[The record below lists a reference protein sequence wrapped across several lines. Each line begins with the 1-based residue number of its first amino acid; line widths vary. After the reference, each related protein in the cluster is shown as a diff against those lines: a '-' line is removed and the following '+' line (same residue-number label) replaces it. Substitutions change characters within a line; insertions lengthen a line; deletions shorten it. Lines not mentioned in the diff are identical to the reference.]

1 MNSVKEYTCPNCK
14 AGLEFNPESQKW
26 KCNYCFSEFNENEV
40 DATYEEKKGPSQEPT
55 GDLNSYSCTSCGA
68 ELIADDTIAATFCI
82 YCNSHSIIKS
92 RFSGQFTPK
101 SVIPFKVGKK
111 EAREIYTKWISKK
124 KFAPKDFKDKKELEK
139 ITGIYVPFW
148 IFDNN
153 VKGQLNGEGTKVH
166 TWSDMDYEYTQT
178 KYYRILRECIADY
191 NGVPIDGLKKLDD
204 SLMIGIE
211 PYNYNEL
218 TGFSMKYMTGFMA
231 EKYDVDVK
239 EASVVTNERV
249 KQYMSSRLSQ
259 TVTGYSNFTQNSTK
273 VTITNMEYSYA
284 MLPIYLL
291 VNEYEGKK
299 YEFIINGQTG
309 KIIGDAPID
318 RTSQIKFALL
328 IFIISWLIYVF
339 GGALIV

>member
-14 AGLEFNPESQKW
+14 AGLEFNPESQKC
-26 KCNYCFSEFNENEV
+26 KCNYCFSEFNADEV
-40 DATYEEKKGPSQEPT
+40 DAIYNEKEGLNQEPI
-55 GDLNSYSCTSCGA
+55 GSLDSYKCTSCGA
-68 ELIADDTIAATFCI
+68 ELIADDTTAATFCI
-82 YCNSHSIIKS
+82 YCKSHSIIKS

-111 EAREIYTKWISKK
+111 EAQEIYTKWICKK
-124 KFAPKDFKDKKELEK
+124 RFAPKEFKNKKEIEK

-148 IFDNN
+148 LFDNN
-153 VKGQLNGEGTKVH
+153 VRGQLNGEGRKVR
-166 TWSDMDYEYTQT
+166 TWSDNDYRYTQT
-178 KYYRILRECIADY
+178 KYYRVSREGTAKY
-191 NGVPIDGLKKLDD
+191 NGVPVDGLKKLDD
-204 SLMIGIE
+204 SVMMGIE

-218 TGFSMKYMTGFMA
+218 SSFSMKYMTGFMA
-231 EKYDVDVK
+231 EKYDVEAK
-239 EASVVTNERV
+239 EASSVANERV

-259 TVTGYSNFTQNSTK
+259 TVNGYNSFTQNSNRI
-273 VTITNMEYSYA
+273 TITNMEYSYA

-291 VNEYEGKK
+291 VNKYEDKK

-318 RTSQIKFALL
+318 RASQIKFALL